1 MKDKILKLWKDP
13 VWSKIISVIILS
25 SVTIIYNYII
35 SLTEQTEFLSQLQNF
50 FFFKV
55 YLWILI
61 LLFFAIYIG
70 YYLMK
75 RIQAKKG
82 KNYIYDPETLNLD
95 KNLFETIQTKY
106 INRDVV
112 ENLAY
117 NTFSSNP
124 FSIRDID
131 FINEIIEGNVN
142 PNFEFINPELEKL
155 KQDFIYSIE
164 VLKECIDNNVFS
176 TNAPL
181 GESDTWLRIP
191 REWELDRFWKAKNA
205 IVNSE
210 NNAYHKWIEFIR
222 KGRKTLKV

>member
-1 MKDKILKLWKDP
+1 MKDKILKFWKDP

-25 SVTIIYNYII
+25 SMTIIYNYII
-35 SLTEQTEFLSQLQNF
+35 SLIEQTEFLSQLQDF

-55 YLWILI
+55 HLWILI

-70 YYLMK
+70 YCLL
-75 RIQAKKG
+75 RGIQAKKI
-82 KNYIYDPETLNLD
+82 KNYIYDIETLNLD

-106 INRDVV
+106 INQSVV

-117 NTFSSNP
+117 NKFSSNP

-131 FINEIIEGNVN
+131 FINDIIQNNVN

-155 KQDFIYSIE
+155 KQNLIYT
-164 VLKECIDNNVFS
+164 VKGLKECIDDNVFS

-181 GESDTWLRIP
+181 GESDIWLRIP
-191 REWELDRFWKAKNA
+191 REWESDRFWKAKKA
-205 IVNSE
+205 IEDSE
-210 NNAYHKWIEFIR
+210 NNTYHKWIEFIR
-222 KGRKTLKV
+222 KGRKILKI